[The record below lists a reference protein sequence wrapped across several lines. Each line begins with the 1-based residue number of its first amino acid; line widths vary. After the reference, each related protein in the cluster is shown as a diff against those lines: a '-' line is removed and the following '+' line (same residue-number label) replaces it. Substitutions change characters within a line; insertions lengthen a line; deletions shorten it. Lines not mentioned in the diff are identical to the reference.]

1 MPMGNSQWREWRR
14 HWRSTAATDEG
25 GQNGGPT
32 GDVAEVTHSLGWRQS
47 IASRQ
52 RLMNGFV
59 EWIIE
64 DGGMEFTHF

>member
-1 MPMGNSQWREWRR
+1 MPMGKAQWREWRR

-47 IASRQ
+47 IRQ
-52 RLMNGFV
+52 PAAAYEWIV

-64 DGGMEFTHF
+64 DGGM